1 MRALPRGALISP
13 LFIGFRKEF
22 LLAME
27 MHLTAVPHQSTDPRS
42 IMKFRTLGPC
52 ILALAAFTSTAAHA
66 DTFTFSF
73 EGLLFSGSG
82 TFTGSEVGTTDIY
95 DITSVT
101 GSVTSGGKTSDINKL
116 LGDNKFEGNDN
127 ELIYPGTG
135 IFDEKFFDSDGIS
148 FSLDNG
154 NDVNL
159 NDTWGFENAVAG
171 PREESTFQSP

>member
-1 MRALPRGALISP
+1 
-13 LFIGFRKEF
+13 
-22 LLAME
+22 
-27 MHLTAVPHQSTDPRS
+27 
-42 IMKFRTLGPC
+42 MKFRTLGPC

-66 DTFTFSF
+66 DTFTFTF

-82 TFTGSEVGTTDIY
+82 TFTGTEIGTTDIY

-101 GSVTSGGKTSDINKL
+101 GSVTSGGKTSDIKKL
-116 LGDNKFEGNDN
+116 LGDNKFQGNDN

-135 IFDEKFFDSDGIS
+135 IFGEKFFDSDGIS

-159 NDTWGFENAVAG
+159 NDTWGFENAVGGPPRGFDFPELDIVCVSKNGSDPAVPEPSSIALFGTGILGLAG
-171 PREESTFQSP
+171 AVRRRLAA